1 MYGRGLNSC
10 LDGISSCGLWIV
22 DGEKVVWC
30 VGDDVKEREGQGEGG
45 KARILVKEASE
56 GGNRVKEKRESFLA

>member
-30 VGDDVKEREGQGEGG
+30 VGDDVKEREGQFLS
-45 KARILVKEASE
+45 RR
-56 GGNRVKEKRESFLA
+56 RVKGGTE

>member
-1 MYGRGLNSC
+1 
-10 LDGISSCGLWIV
+10 LWIV

>member
-30 VGDDVKEREGQGEGG
+30 VGDDVKGRAKGAKRAFVGQGEPSKR
-45 KARILVKEASE
+45 KA
-56 GGNRVKEKRESFLA
+56 

>member
-1 MYGRGLNSC
+1 
-10 LDGISSCGLWIV
+10 V

-30 VGDDVKEREGQGEGG
+30 VGDDVKGRAKGA
-45 KARILVKEASE
+45 KRAFVRLPLSVILVKEASE